1 MSELLECKPFEGRS
15 LTETTLHFEYVLDD
29 VNHACK
35 CITYDIYIYICR
47 QNDHIYIDHIHLN
60 SYGCVCVCV
69 FVRGAFWNT
78 YTCMRLFA

>member
-35 CITYDIYIYICR
+35 CITYDIYR

-60 SYGCVCVCV
+60 SYGCVCVCFCEGGV
-69 FVRGAFWNT
+69 LEHIYMYAPLCLR
-78 YTCMRLFA
+78 CQD